1 MIGLAI
7 SIGERCGSRICIE
20 IDRRVKGRPMIT
32 YKCDCGHQQTIS
44 ATSFRARSR
53 CKWCH
58 GGGPKRKYGNRLAGE
73 TRLYKIWTEMR
84 RRCRARDYWAG
95 RGISVCEE
103 WDNSFSAFEEWS
115 LANNYG
121 PKMTIDRLDSRGNYE
136 PSNCEWVTKAENGR
150 RMRAAYRFVRLEKF
164 SGVEMLSFGS

>member
-1 MIGLAI
+1 M
-7 SIGERCGSRICIE
+7 
-20 IDRRVKGRPMIT
+20 
-32 YKCDCGHQQTIS
+32 
-44 ATSFRARSR
+44 
-53 CKWCH
+53 
-58 GGGPKRKYGNRLAGE
+58 
-73 TRLYKIWTEMR
+73 
-84 RRCRARDYWAG
+84 
-95 RGISVCEE
+95 CEE